1 MRGILAYGVGGEV
14 NVGGGWMVAFS
25 VVFKGNGAGFVTYA
39 EGDETLIPLLV
50 ADDSLAGERV
60 AP

>member
-1 MRGILAYGVGGEV
+1 LAYGVGGEV
-14 NVGGGWMVAFS
+14 NVGGGWVVAFS

-50 ADDSLAGERV
+50 ADDSLAGEGV